1 MSAKLT
7 IKERQAWE
15 AGADNA
21 IREAGNILAELDP
34 PKVKRNRGK
43 ITVRNRFD
51 LGRIGPVTVAA
62 DYKAWA
68 ELWQYL
74 EAEPDNFLAD
84 MLEVARE
91 AARVNPTERIRKATD
106 QAAAGRKLAPH
117 LYVELKHWLPRTL
130 LHPPEWKAHLLS
142 ESLTLHGIKPDAAG
156 PGTPPIRVLL
166 KMINNAYGT
175 RLAMSEYRTFYK
187 NYIQKPKGRLAKV
200 EAMHRKAGYPM
211 NHKRF
216 QEVLF
221 PKK

>member
-15 AGADNA
+15 AGVDNA

-43 ITVRNRFD
+43 ITVTLRLD

-62 DYKAWA
+62 NYKAWA
-68 ELWQYL
+68 ELWRYL

-84 MLEVARE
+84 MLEAARE
-91 AARVNPTERIRKATD
+91 AARVNPTERTRKVTD
-106 QAAAGRKLAPH
+106 QAAKARRIAPH

-130 LHPPEWKAHLLS
+130 LHPPERKAHLLS
-142 ESLTLHGIKPDAAG
+142 ESLARHGINPAAG
-156 PGTPPIRVLL
+156 GVRTPHARVFL
-166 KMINNAYGT
+166 KMINAAYGKQYT
-175 RLAMSEYRTFYK
+175 MSGYRDFYK
-187 NYIQKPKGRLAKV
+187 NYIQPRLARV
-200 EAMHRKAGYPM
+200 EAIHKKAGYPM
-211 NHKRF
+211 NRRMF